1 MHRTTQH
8 PHLLRFLCISRRG
21 RRLHGRQCPPLCLWC
36 AWFGSHSCTPNGS
49 KSGARGCHAAL
60 AALGHRQRPS
70 LIDRPIFSST
80 CQIAVGQGP
89 TARGLPPHAREL
101 PSPGALHSLHHPPP
115 RPPAPERPCR
125 RPALFGG
132 PAPLLHQLRV
142 CSSVPQVTSLQDPPP
157 PPLAMALARAT
168 APRSAVSTTARRAS
182 RPARSTRRAAPVA
195 SSAQDKANEL
205 LDTVSEAWDKT
216 EDKAR
221 ADETTW
227 GTEAQHSPPRRRDLR
242 PRGYALPAARF
253 YPHDR
258 EGVLYLCRPRRWW
271 GSCAP
276 KCHKTGSR
284 DRTGVG
290 SRGNVLSARLV
301 GMMPPPK
308 DGKRGT
314 RRRNSPAAALW
325 VHPRGCRPPPH
336 PISPLISH

>member
-1 MHRTTQH
+1 MLSTACTTHR
-8 PHLLRFLCISRRG
+8 RA
-21 RRLHGRQCPPLCLWC
+21 PL
-36 AWFGSHSCTPNGS
+36 
-49 KSGARGCHAAL
+49 
-60 AALGHRQRPS
+60 RPS
-70 LIDRPIFSST
+70 VP
-80 CQIAVGQGP
+80 AG
-89 TARGLPPHAREL
+89 APPCL
-101 PSPGALHSLHHPPP
+101 DP
-115 RPPAPERPCR
+115 
-125 RPALFGG
+125 G
-132 PAPLLHQLRV
+132 PAPLLHQLAACARQFHR
-142 CSSVPQVTSLQDPPP
+142 SRHSKTPR

-182 RPARSTRRAAPVA
+182 RPSRSTRRAAPVA

>member
-1 MHRTTQH
+1 M
-8 PHLLRFLCISRRG
+8 PSPLSLVCVVWIALLHAQRLKERCARMPRG
-21 RRLHGRQCPPLCLWC
+21 LGCV
-36 AWFGSHSCTPNGS
+36 GSSTF
-49 KSGARGCHAAL
+49 A
-60 AALGHRQRPS
+60 
-70 LIDRPIFSST
+70 DIFSST

-168 APRSAVSTTARRAS
+168 APRSDVSTTARRAS